1 MQPDG
6 RLIEDVADAAQVRAE
21 LRREANALRLAT
33 RERRRRAVER
43 QIAES
48 HLAQEAQARAELG
61 DQIARDVALA
71 ARELEL
77 RQALL
82 QHRHRQA
89 AEGGEVLALPQHGAR
104 LG

>member
-43 QIAES
+43 EIAES

-71 ARELEL
+71 PHQLEL
-77 RQALL
+77 GEALL
-82 QHRHRQA
+82 QQRHRQEA
-89 AEGGEVLALPQHGAR
+89 AIGAVR
-104 LG
+104 GLTT